1 MGETMFLLSSLLV
14 SSALATSTKGDYL
27 HSVITMAAN
36 HERQWLDRLHEPFKG
51 GTSAYPILVAGQ
63 KFLVTE
69 QFSIDMYDING
80 EGMRKLGTKNFEMYS
95 SVITEIVKG
104 RKLHRSGSTYV
115 KAVKFLRNKRYHD
128 GESFYV
134 LEKDMKNLFT
144 RMTKKGIDLL
154 EQANALPICYPIP
167 LTKGERYQATV
178 KGAKDEVHKAEEAR
192 KEKERRA
199 AYRAAMIMNGKY
211 KMKKS
216 HKMNIRKMGKIYK
229 SVSRTF
235 KQDSEIEIN
244 GMVNSG
250 GLGRTVGTCYRAFYM
265 KKGKKRCCLIPK
277 ETFDRLCATDKIK

>member
-69 QFSIDMYDING
+69 QFSIDTYDING
-80 EGMRKLGTKNFEMYS
+80 EGMRKLGKKNFEMYS

-115 KAVKFLRNKRYHD
+115 KAVKFLRNKRDHD

-144 RMTKKGIDLL
+144 RMKKNNGRDYLL
-154 EQANALPICYPIP
+154 FEGKSGPSLPYFIP
-167 LTKGERYQATV
+167 LTEGERYQAMV
-178 KGAKDEVHKAEEAR
+178 KRAKDEVHKAEEAR
-192 KEKERRA
+192 K
-199 AYRAAMIMNGKY
+199 
-211 KMKKS
+211 
-216 HKMNIRKMGKIYK
+216 
-229 SVSRTF
+229 
-235 KQDSEIEIN
+235 
-244 GMVNSG
+244 
-250 GLGRTVGTCYRAFYM
+250 
-265 KKGKKRCCLIPK
+265 
-277 ETFDRLCATDKIK
+277 